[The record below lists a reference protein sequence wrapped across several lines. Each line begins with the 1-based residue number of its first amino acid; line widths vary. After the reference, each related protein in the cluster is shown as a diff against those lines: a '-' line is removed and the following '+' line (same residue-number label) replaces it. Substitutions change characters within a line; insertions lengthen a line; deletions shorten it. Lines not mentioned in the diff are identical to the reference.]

1 MSLFIKDLI
10 SPVDNNCH
18 EIYNVDDQCKYIQ
31 TCHESVGILN
41 YLRLY
46 FCDDFKAITVIFII
60 LSLITNFI
68 LIGKVASD
76 YLTPNLHYIARSLK
90 LLDNLAG
97 LTLLALGNCSPD
109 ILTTYKAMSIGEANL
124 ALSELIGSCFL
135 ITTIVIGMIAIIH
148 PFKLPHKIFIRD
160 SGFLWSIL
168 FIIFVCLC
176 NGYISISASI
186 VLIICYTVYVV
197 YIVVSHHILR
207 QKVIKNL
214 RDERIRNSYANTG
227 EARVNDSQTDIE
239 ANLDLIDLPTI
250 DEINLN
256 SINEYDEDFQR
267 ELVTEYDEFRRFNNN
282 EININNHSYGL
293 KQLIKEL
300 THHNN
305 HGIQLTHERPLF
317 RNTPIELLNNEEAD
331 EIFEPFENEFLNTHW
346 KILELDTFKNLTWYE
361 KVGFVLTY
369 PFFMMIKFTTPNEG
383 PFELFQ
389 LIISFIYLNFLLSW
403 KLWVISIPASVGLVA
418 LIRKYQHQ
426 LIYSFLGFVISIT
439 WIAFFANEIINSIN
453 SISIIF
459 QLSEEILGFTIF
471 AIGNSVGDI
480 IANFTIAKMGMPIM
494 AFAACFGSPILS
506 LTSLG
511 FNTLLILLRT
521 ENYSK
526 SYINDFG
533 YLINSNVSLIVLSS
547 GGLVNL
553 MVLIILVYMNDY
565 FINERIG
572 YVLLFNWGLV
582 TAICVLLELSK
593 G

>member
-1 MSLFIKDLI
+1 MS
-10 SPVDNNCH
+10 
-18 EIYNVDDQCKYIQ
+18 
-31 TCHESVGILN
+31 
-41 YLRLY
+41 
-46 FCDDFKAITVIFII
+46 
-60 LSLITNFI
+60 
-68 LIGKVASD
+68 
-76 YLTPNLHYIARSLK
+76 
-90 LLDNLAG
+90 DNLAG

-109 ILTTYKAMSIGEANL
+109 ILTTYKAMSIGEPNL

-135 ITTIVIGMIAIIH
+135 ITTVVIGMIAIIH
-148 PFKLPHKIFIRD
+148 PFKLPRKIFLRD
-160 SGFLWSIL
+160 SGFLWMIL
-168 FIIFVCLC
+168 FIIFVSLC

-186 VLIICYTVYVV
+186 ILIICYTIYVV

-214 RDERIRNSYANTG
+214 RDERIRNSYASPGDSNNI
-227 EARVNDSQTDIE
+227 ANDSQTDIE

-267 ELVTEYDEFRRFNNN
+267 ELVNEYDEFRRFNHN
-282 EININNHSYGL
+282 EININSHSYGL

-317 RNTPIELLNNEEAD
+317 SNNPIELLNNEEAD
-331 EIFEPFENEFLNTHW
+331 QPFETFDNEFLNTHW
-346 KILELDTFKNLTWYE
+346 KILELDSFKSLTWYE
-361 KVGFVLTY
+361 KVGFVLTH
-369 PFFMMIKFTTPNEG
+369 PFFMMIKFTTPNDG
-383 PFELFQ
+383 PFEFFQ
-389 LIISFIYLNFLLSW
+389 LIISFIYLNFLISW
-403 KLWVISIPASVGLVA
+403 KLWVISIPLSVGLVA

-426 LIYSFLGFVISIT
+426 LILSFLGFIISIT
-439 WIAFFANEIINSIN
+439 WIAFFANEIINNIN
-453 SISIIF
+453 SISVIF

-480 IANFTIAKMGMPIM
+480 IANFTVAKMGMPIM

-511 FNTLLILLRT
+511 FNTLMILLRT

-526 SYINDFG
+526 DYINHFG
-533 YLINSNVSLIVLSS
+533 YLVNSNVSLIVLSS
-547 GGLVNL
+547 GGLINL
-553 MVLIILVYMNDY
+553 IVLIFLVYMNDY
-565 FINERIG
+565 LINERIG

-582 TAICVLLELSK
+582 TGICVLLELVK
-593 G
+593 N